1 MKHAGNACYGDAI
14 AMEQKQQNQ
23 QAQFAHIDTYAR
35 KPKPG
40 AEGAKW
46 SAQDVLAE
54 AVRTP
59 GHCGHVAAPR
69 PPEVIAG
76 LHPGRLAERLD
87 ELVEQRRVAGRRRPR
102 GDVHVLAC
110 AVYSWPE
117 HTDYADTARMRAW
130 IADTVAWH
138 TQHVG
143 PVDSAVLHLDEAFPH
158 IHVYTVSADARG
170 LTPGWQAKRAVAEA
184 GASAQQQNQAY
195 RSAMSD
201 WQDRYYA
208 GVGAYH
214 GLERLGPARQR
225 LRRSEWRAAKTERL
239 RAADARRDARDAALA
254 AEQAA
259 EQARER
265 ASRAQM
271 REQLVGARVSQLV
284 VESKEAEARLAEL
297 TVKAD
302 RLSADLAA
310 LPVLRG
316 ADDRAT
322 VLDAALQWIEHLGE
336 RPEVRRV
343 WDAVAAIRA
352 GGPEAVEQARQV
364 IVQLRAELVA
374 QQRAAEAEL
383 DDYRDGPGI

>member
-1 MKHAGNACYGDAI
+1 
-14 AMEQKQQNQ
+14 MEQKQQNQ

-76 LHPGRLAERLD
+76 LHPSRLAERLD

-297 TVKAD
+297 TARAD
-302 RLSADLAA
+302 QLSADLAA
-310 LPVLRG
+310 LPALRG

-364 IVQLRAELVA
+364 MVQLRADLVA
-374 QQRAAEAEL
+374 QQQAAEAEL
-383 DDYRDGPGI
+383 DDYSRDPGI